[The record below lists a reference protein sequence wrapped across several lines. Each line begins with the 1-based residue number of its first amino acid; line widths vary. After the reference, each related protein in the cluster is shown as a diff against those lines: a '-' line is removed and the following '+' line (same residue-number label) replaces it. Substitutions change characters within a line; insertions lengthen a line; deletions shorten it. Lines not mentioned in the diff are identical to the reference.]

1 MRERLRDALI
11 SLCKQLGIA
20 APDQRHLLFVIV
32 ADLADRDA
40 LPPLEADPIA
50 IRNSLPRGT
59 ALEQAVIAPPL
70 EALLARCTDADAA
83 RAVAG
88 EILSGDHDE
97 TAAAVA
103 EAAAQ
108 AVAQPEPE
116 SALATEP
123 ETKAAPEAPPTL
135 DEALAELDALIGLAP
150 VKAEIQRLVAVHRL
164 NAARAADDKPAV
176 STTLHLVFT
185 GPPGTGKTTVAR
197 IVARIYGAL
206 GLVSK
211 GHLVEVN
218 RADLIAGYVGQ
229 TALKVTD
236 AVNRAKGGVLF
247 IDEAYALTPTSSADY
262 GAEAIA
268 TLVKLME
275 DNRGDL
281 AVIAAGYSEDMR
293 QFVASNPG
301 IKSRF
306 QTFVDFPAYSSDE
319 LLSIFIEEAE
329 RHDIGVPDDVR
340 ATVREHLAAVDT
352 TADVGNAR
360 YVRGLFEV
368 MYGRMAQ
375 RALADGKVEA
385 HEHQTFAVDD
395 VPQPDSD
402 DARKTKQA
410 FGFAAPDPDREEL

>member
-11 SLCKQLGIA
+11 SLCKQIGIA
-20 APDQRHLLFVIV
+20 APDQRHLLYVIV
-32 ADLADRDA
+32 TDLEGRDELA
-40 LPPLEADPIA
+40 PIEADPA
-50 IRNSLPRGT
+50 DLYRGLPRGS
-59 ALEQAVIAPPL
+59 ALEQATISPPL
-70 EALLARCTDADAA
+70 DALLGRC
-83 RAVAG
+83 
-88 EILSGDHDE
+88 SS
-97 TAAAVA
+97 A
-103 EAAAQ
+103 EAART
-108 AVAQPEPE
+108 VAQEILDGTHDATVE
-116 SALATEP
+116 ANASAAQTATEVAQTTTQTTEP
-123 ETKAAPEAPPTL
+123 APAVISEQPPTL

-164 NAARAADDKPAV
+164 NAARTADEKPMV
-176 STTLHLVFT
+176 STTLHLVFA

-206 GLVSK
+206 GLVSR
-211 GHLVEVN
+211 GQLVEVN

-247 IDEAYALTPTSSADY
+247 IDEAYALTPTSSVDY

-301 IKSRF
+301 LKSRF
-306 QTFVDFPAYSSDE
+306 QTFVNFPAYSPDE
-319 LLSIFIEEAE
+319 LVAIFTDEAA
-329 RHDIGVPDDVR
+329 RHDIDVPAEARDAVR
-340 ATVREHLAAVDT
+340 AHIDAVDT
-352 TADVGNAR
+352 ASDVGNAR

-375 RALADGKVEA
+375 RALADGVVEA
-385 HEHQTFAVDD
+385 HEHQAFAIDD
-395 VPQPDSD
+395 VPAPDPD
-402 DARKTKQA
+402 DARKSRQS
-410 FGFAAPDPDREEL
+410 FGFAAPDQDNAKD